1 MGLFGKKKDKK
12 AEAAKVEKKDEPKPT
27 AGSTIEFDADGKPIK
42 AEWARSSK
50 VELDEVETAID
61 LKARAES
68 RQNVLKMYEE
78 KYGEKLD
85 APEFSAG
92 LQYEYQLYEDGT
104 YSAKRDLKDVEKA
117 AKAGTEGAAPTEGA
131 TKTEGAAPT
140 EAGTKTE
147 GTVEATGTKIEGTE
161 PVKAQAPEKPA
172 APSFFDPANQIDWV
186 KSGLLCIG
194 VGKPLFPIARL
205 VEYKARKRETWMKA
219 LIIVDILTI
228 VEPLSWIW
236 RVPGRIIY
244 EILVWKKKND
254 AKKAEE
260 EAKAKEAKEAK
271 KAEKASKA

>member
-12 AEAAKVEKKDEPKPT
+12 AEAKAEKKEEPKPT

-104 YSAKRDLKDVEKA
+104 YSSKRDLKDVEKA

-131 TKTEGAAPT
+131 TKTEGAT
-140 EAGTKTE
+140 TDAGTKTE
-147 GTVEATGTKIEGTE
+147 GTVEATGTKTEGTE
-161 PVKAQAPEKPA
+161 TVKTQAPEKPA
-172 APSFFDPANQIDWV
+172 APSFFDPDKKIDWL
-186 KSGLLCIG
+186 KSSGYCILL
-194 VGKPLFPIARL
+194 GKPMFPIARI
-205 VEYKARKRETWMKA
+205 VEYKARKPETWMKA
-219 LIIVDILTI
+219 LIIVDIVTI
-228 VEPLSWIW
+228 VEPLSMLFW
-236 RVPGRIIY
+236 RLWTRIGY
-244 EILVWKKKND
+244 EVYTRMKQSK
-254 AKKAEE
+254 AKKTED